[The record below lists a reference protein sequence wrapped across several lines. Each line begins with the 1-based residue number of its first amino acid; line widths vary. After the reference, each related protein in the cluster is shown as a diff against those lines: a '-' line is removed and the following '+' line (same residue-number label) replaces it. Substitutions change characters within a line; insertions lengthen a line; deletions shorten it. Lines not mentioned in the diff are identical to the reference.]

1 MIVIFVN
8 IKEIEIFFKFFI
20 VFFIDYFFIIGE
32 IELLWVDVLD
42 IVVLNNVCIFVI
54 ECIGKINIDLVK
66 VFFEGLFIIFSCN
79 LWKIEFEKVL
89 FSCIFLFCVLGVD
102 F

>member
-8 IKEIEIFFKFFI
+8 IKEIEIFLKFFI

-32 IELLWVDVLD
+32 IELLWIDVLD
-42 IVVLNNVCIFVI
+42 IVILNNVCIFVI

-66 VFFEGLFIIFSCN
+66 VFFEGLFIIFS
-79 LWKIEFEKVL
+79 
-89 FSCIFLFCVLGVD
+89 
-102 F
+102 